1 MRKIGT
7 LPESNATLFR
17 DFLFAEGIRSDVR
30 EDSDG
35 VFGVWILA
43 EDDIEKAR
51 DHFASFE
58 DSMGDPALK
67 LKADAAGRA
76 RLRELKEAKESLKR
90 SERQEDNWHE
100 RNIAGIGHFT
110 LALIVISAIVA
121 VLTRL
126 GTNIEPVRFLFIS
139 ERIPPPGTPWWAGL
153 TEVRSGQIWRL
164 ITPIFFHGG
173 ILHILFN
180 MLWLKDLGSVI
191 ERLQGTRTIA
201 LLVLGTAAFS
211 NIAQYAVSGPRF
223 GGMSGVVFAL
233 LGYVW
238 MKSRF
243 DPWSGYYVAPST
255 VAFMIGW
262 LVICFTGLV
271 GPIAN
276 GAHVA
281 GLVAGCAAGF
291 AGAKIR
297 HGA

>member
-7 LPESNATLFR
+7 LPESSATLFR

-30 EDSDG
+30 EDSDDA
-35 VFGVWILA
+35 FGIWILA
-43 EDDIEKAR
+43 EDDIEKAKA
-51 DHFASFE
+51 HFASFE
-58 DSMGDPALK
+58 ESMDDPAVK
-67 LKADAAGRA
+67 LKADAAGRQ
-76 RLRELKEAKESLKR
+76 RLREIKEAKESLKR
-90 SERQEDNWHE
+90 FERQEDNWHE

-110 LALIVISAIVA
+110 FALIVISAIVA

-126 GTNIEPVRFLFIS
+126 GTNIDPVRFLFIS

-153 TEVRSGQIWRL
+153 VEVRSGQIWRL

-180 MLWLKDLGSVI
+180 MLWLKDLGSAI
-191 ERLQGTRTIA
+191 ERLQGTRVIA

-238 MKSRF
+238 MKSKF

-276 GAHVA
+276 GAHLA
-281 GLVAGCAAGF
+281 GLAAGCAVGY
-291 AGAKIR
+291 AGAKFR